1 MHTRGQHYKKITS
14 VFTSMASILSEL
26 PATRFGACMQWLQ
39 QMENSVRDG
48 SWESAAG
55 MTDEAN
61 SAVDDADD
69 VDFFC

>member
-1 MHTRGQHYKKITS
+1 
-14 VFTSMASILSEL
+14 
-26 PATRFGACMQWLQ
+26 MQWLQ

-69 VDFFC
+69 VDFFCWI